1 MKYNVKIPDFVI
13 WSAVLA
19 IIGSIILAITQKGD
33 ESLFFNSHHNIALDY
48 FFAAFTHF
56 AEFPIIVVL
65 ILLLWWVKGK
75 KAFWESAIALS
86 VTAIV
91 VQLLKRVILE
101 DNFRPRLYFEHTH
114 HLRIIDF
121 TQPLYHFSFPSGH
134 TTTAFCLLAI
144 YSFYTEKK
152 WQRLLL
158 LFVAILIGIS
168 RMYLLHHFLSDV
180 VAGILLGAIIA
191 WSTHFYFSKLTSQPK
206 N

>member
-1 MKYNVKIPDFVI
+1 MKSKVKIPDFVL

-19 IIGSIILAITQKGD
+19 IIGSTVLTLIHKGD
-33 ESLFFNSHHNIALDY
+33 ESLFFNNHNNIVLDY
-48 FFAAFTHF
+48 FFATFTHSV
-56 AEFPIIVVL
+56 EFPLIIVL
-65 ILLLWWVKGK
+65 ILLLWYLKGK
-75 KAFWESAIALS
+75 KAFFESAIALS
-86 VTAIV
+86 VTALV

-114 HLRIIDF
+114 QLRLIEF

-134 TTTAFCLLAI
+134 TTAAFCLLAI

-152 WQRLLL
+152 WQRIL
-158 LFVAILIGIS
+158 LFSLAILIGIS

-191 WSTHFYFSKLTSQPK
+191 WSTHFYFSKLTSPQK